1 MAVVLGGDH
10 IYKMDYSAMIEFHQR
25 RRADLTVAV
34 MHVPLDET
42 DRFGIMTVDDEQR
55 VVEFT
60 EKPKNRDKGTLASM
74 GDQAGYRTLVLSGD
88 RDAFQLINDDI
99 TVLYPG
105 HHFKDLKH
113 MTPDA
118 VQEKYHVSP
127 AQYPDLA
134 ALRGETADN
143 IPGVPGVGDGFAA
156 KWINQYGG
164 LEQIIE
170 HADEI
175 SGKKGEALRENIE
188 QVKLNRSVN
197 ALVRDLDLGV
207 SVSDLTFGQ
216 VDAGQLTDW

>member
-1 MAVVLGGDH
+1 MLSQVIDAEHPDHLAVAFDVKGGTFRNQMLPQYKGTRDAAPEELLSQLPLIQQMLTALGVTY
-10 IYKMDYSAMIEFHQR
+10 I
-25 RRADLTVAV
+25 
-34 MHVPLDET
+34 
-42 DRFGIMTVDDEQR
+42 
-55 VVEFT
+55 
-60 EKPKNRDKGTLASM
+60 EKPGYEGDDVIGTLASM

-175 SGKKGEALRENIE
+175 SGKKGEACA
-188 QVKLNRSVN
+188 KTSNRSN
-197 ALVRDLDLGV
+197 
-207 SVSDLTFGQ
+207 
-216 VDAGQLTDW
+216 

>member
-1 MAVVLGGDH
+1 
-10 IYKMDYSAMIEFHQR
+10 
-25 RRADLTVAV
+25 
-34 MHVPLDET
+34 
-42 DRFGIMTVDDEQR
+42 
-55 VVEFT
+55 
-60 EKPKNRDKGTLASM
+60 M

-88 RDAFQLINDDI
+88 RDAFQLINHNI

-118 VQEKYHVSP
+118 VQEKYRVSP

-143 IPGVPGVGDGFAA
+143 IPGVPGSATDSRPNGSTSTADLSRSSNTPTRSAA
-156 KWINQYGG
+156 KK
-164 LEQIIE
+164 
-170 HADEI
+170 A
-175 SGKKGEALRENIE
+175 KPCAKNIE

-216 VDAGQLTDW
+216 VDAGQLDNLFTKLEFGVRTKNRVLKTFNADKPSGDVHESSKLGLPHVEDVNDPHVVETWVQNHFPVVQGTSARTP